1 MMRLGRR
8 GTVALVMALVAVPL
22 FGVIGI
28 AVDGARAW
36 LLQSR
41 LNTALDAAALAG
53 ARNINAA
60 AATRNAEV
68 AAMFW
73 TNMGMRDPTYS
84 ASRTTAQSWR
94 SFMDASVRL
103 QAMQAVDENTFEVR
117 ASATLPTTFA
127 RVIGRNELSMEK
139 FARARRAD
147 LGMELALVLDIT
159 GSMDTNC
166 TTPGD
171 RTAGSCGVTAVPRA
185 PGTTVTTRNTNIDL
199 LRVAAADLVNILYG
213 NRDTVPNL
221 WVSVVPYTTTVN
233 IGPGRRG
240 WLSAQAQATLD
251 GDFNP
256 TTWRGCV
263 EARVGYAG
271 APADGDRNDYT
282 PAEAPFRPFYYRST
296 LGQYTRNGDRVPGDN
311 DWARKLWTATT
322 VGGDAITENWQTWR
336 GNYQVGPN
344 VGCPQTPILPLTTSK
359 TTVLD
364 TIQGLRS
371 TFRGGTMAN
380 QGLLGGWFT
389 LSPRW
394 RATWNLGAAPAGQTT
409 ALPLDYNARNMRK
422 AIVLMTDGANNWFD
436 SPYGF
441 PGACSDTNA
450 STSSFPT
457 AAAGF
462 SAPGPAQAIRPVGCP
477 AANQTASVTVA
488 AGAPA
493 IANNA
498 DYTGYGRLAERRL
511 GATITT
517 NGQAQTEINSR
528 MSTLCTTIKARGI
541 VIYTVVLD
549 TSGNATN
556 AETRTLYQGCATAP
570 DTYFFVSA
578 PDQLRPAFQA
588 IGSQLAN
595 LRLSQ

>member
-1 MMRLGRR
+1 MRRLGRR
-8 GTVALVMALVAVPL
+8 GNVALVVALVAVPL
-22 FGVIGI
+22 LAVIGI
-28 AVDGARAW
+28 AVDGVRAW

-53 ARNINAA
+53 ARNINATS
-60 AATRNAEV
+60 ATRDAEV

-84 ASRTTAQSWR
+84 ASRATAQSWR

-103 QAMQAVDENTFEVR
+103 QSMVAVDESTFEVR
-117 ASATLPTTFA
+117 ATASLPTTFA
-127 RVIGRNELSMEK
+127 RVIGRNDLAMEK
-139 FARARRAD
+139 SARAKRAD

-171 RTAGSCGVTAVPRA
+171 RTASACGVTTVPRA
-185 PGTTVTTRNTNIDL
+185 PGTTVTTRNSNIDL
-199 LRVAAADLVNILYG
+199 LRVAAADMVNILYG

-233 IGPGRRG
+233 IGPARRS
-240 WLSAQAQATLD
+240 WLSAQSQATLD
-251 GDFNP
+251 GNFTP

-263 EARVGYAG
+263 EARVGYSG

-282 PAEAPFRPFYYRST
+282 PAEAPFQPFYYRST
-296 LGQYTRNGDRVPGDN
+296 LGQYTRSGSRMPGDN

-322 VGGDAITENWQTWR
+322 VGGDAITENWQSWR

-344 VGCPQTPILPLTTSK
+344 VGCPQTPILPLTISK

-380 QGLLGGWFT
+380 MGLLAGWFT

-394 RATWNLGAAPAGQTT
+394 RATWALGAAPAGQAT

-441 PGACSDTNA
+441 PGACTETTA
-450 STSSFPT
+450 STSSYPT

-462 SAPGPAQAIRPVGCP
+462 SAPGPAQAIRPVACP
-477 AANQTASVTVA
+477 SSSQTSSVVAAN
-488 AGAPA
+488 GAPP

-511 GATITT
+511 GNSVTT
-517 NGQAQTEINSR
+517 NAQAQTEINNR

-541 VIYTVVLD
+541 LIYTVVLD
-549 TSGNATN
+549 TSGSATN
-556 AETRTLYQGCATAP
+556 SETRTLYQGCASAA
-570 DTYFFVSA
+570 DNYFFVSA
-578 PDQLRPAFQA
+578 ADQLRPAFQA